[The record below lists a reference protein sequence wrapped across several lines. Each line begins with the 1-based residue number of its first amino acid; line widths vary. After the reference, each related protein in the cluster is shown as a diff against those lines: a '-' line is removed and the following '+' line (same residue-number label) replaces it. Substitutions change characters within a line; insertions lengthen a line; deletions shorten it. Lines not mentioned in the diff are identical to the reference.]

1 MSCKGPA
8 LTLFLIV
15 MISGCAEKAP
25 EQPYQPRSNFL
36 SSGDPIAGRRTFLEL
51 KCQTCHRVA
60 GDDFGLPVH
69 DTAGP
74 QLGSTQAAQSADAV
88 ASSIAAPDH
97 TISREPGAWQRP
109 DRPRMQDFSR
119 VITVRQLIDLVS
131 YIQSLP
137 AGGEYDGRT
146 DSR

>member
-1 MSCKGPA
+1 MRCKVPA

-15 MISGCAEKAP
+15 TISSCAEKAP

-60 GDDFGLPVH
+60 GDEFDLQVQV
-69 DTAGP
+69 TAGP
-74 QLGSTQAAQSADAV
+74 QIGSAQAAQSADLIAG
-88 ASSIAAPDH
+88 SIAAPSH

-109 DRPRMQDFSR
+109 DGLGMRDFSR

-137 AGGEYDGRT
+137 ASGEDNGR
-146 DSR
+146 